1 MNGIRNRIGNRTGNR
16 RTVIALAVT
25 AAAVAGGVSLAVL
38 PASADGNATGNGNA
52 GHDMS
57 AMTSMAMPGSAGWGD
72 DSITTQSGSGGGSGS
87 GSGSGDRG
95 KPAVYFAAS
104 LNGANEV
111 PVANGPAV
119 GDKDGKAVEFLKIQG
134 NQVSFAMKWK
144 GIAPPT
150 AAHIHQGAAGSNGG
164 VKIPFFAEK
173 LPGSVYSVTGSVTVD
188 DAKLLSD
195 LRANPGG
202 FYANLHT
209 AEFPGGAVRGQ
220 LHRLS
225 SSIDFSK
232 ALSDLQASVVKGQQ
246 IYACTKQPGGGYAF
260 TQDNVKARLGAGI
273 EHSFVRPAA
282 GPPQWIAPDGSA
294 VTGAVLTKTPNG
306 QGNIPELDLRATQS
320 GKRDGVLA
328 GTQEILRLNTVGGV
342 APAGSCDPYKTP
354 RVGVDYRADY
364 LFIGR

>member
-1 MNGIRNRIGNRTGNR
+1 MNRIRNR

-25 AAAVAGGVSLAVL
+25 AAAVAGGVTLAVL
-38 PASADGNATGNGNA
+38 PASADGNRGANGNS

-57 AMTSMAMPGSAGWGD
+57 GMASMAMPGSAAGD
-72 DSITTQSGSGGGSGS
+72 DSISTQSGSGGGG
-87 GSGSGDRG
+87 GGGRDERG
-95 KPAVYFAAS
+95 KAVYFAAS

-119 GDKDGKAVEFLKIQG
+119 GDKDGRAVEFLKIQG

-150 AAHIHQGAAGSNGG
+150 AAHIHLGAAGGNGG

-173 LPGSVYSVTGSVTVD
+173 LPDSVYSVTGSVTVN

-195 LRANPGG
+195 LRTNPAG

-220 LHRLS
+220 LHKLS
-225 SSIDFSK
+225 SSIDFSR
-232 ALSDLQASVVKGQQ
+232 ALSDLQASVIKGQQ
-246 IYACTKQPGGGYAF
+246 IYACTQQPGGGYVF
-260 TQDNVKARLGAGI
+260 TQDNVRAHLGAGI
-273 EHSFVRPAA
+273 EHSFVKPAA

-294 VTGAVLTKTPNG
+294 VTGTLLAKTPNG

-320 GKRDGVLA
+320 GSRDGLLSDA
-328 GTQEILRLNTVGGV
+328 QEILRLNTVGGV
-342 APAGSCDPYKTP
+342 APAGSCDPHKTP